1 MELDLN
7 PAGYG
12 VAWVAGFE
20 PQVLAHLNDFV
31 KSEIIEVS
39 LLTRPE
45 IVVFLQLFW
54 LGLIKNTS
62 SNCGLCLR
70 FNWNT
75 VDEF

>member
-45 IVVFLQLFW
+45 DSGFSPTFLV
-54 LGLIKNTS
+54 GLN
-62 SNCGLCLR
+62 
-70 FNWNT
+70 
-75 VDEF
+75 